1 MSGRY
6 GGIYRLPPAPQRSR
20 PTAILPAEV
29 FDNPP
34 VGSRGRQI
42 TMALVAVQWILVPQ
56 PQQRAPTVTESEVVV
71 AAHIPRAAKEHN
83 QVVIE
88 SWRTL
93 PTPQRVR
100 PTAILPA
107 EVFDN
112 PPIETR
118 RTSTTLEIVAASWRP
133 GPQPHQKPSHVIDT
147 AFLPFTRDRVSVGL
161 WDITPPP
168 QQRAARAV
176 LPAEVF
182 DNPPL
187 GWLARQ
193 YQNVIIEAWRKVAE
207 PTQRRAV
214 VTKEQVVVAVFVP
227 YKRERLVIRL
237 WHVDLE
243 PQQRI
248 RNATLPAEVFDNPPL
263 GHLRRL
269 LGNVL
274 LEAWALPPMP
284 QRAIPTLT
292 AGVLVPDICGPLFS
306 ALVDPRRISSLID
319 PERVS
324 ALVDPKR
331 ISDLECD

>member
-1 MSGRY
+1 
-6 GGIYRLPPAPQRSR
+6 
-20 PTAILPAEV
+20 
-29 FDNPP
+29 
-34 VGSRGRQI
+34 
-42 TMALVAVQWILVPQ
+42 MALVAAQWILVPQ

-71 AAHIPRAAKEHN
+71 EAHIPRAA
-83 QVVIE
+83 IE
-88 SWRTL
+88 NNRIIVDAWRTL
-93 PTPQRVR
+93 PTPQRGR
-100 PTAILPA
+100 PTATLPA
-107 EVFDN
+107 EAFDN

-118 RTSTTLEIVAASWRP
+118 RRSTMLETVAASWRL
-133 GPQPHQKPSHVIDT
+133 GPQPHQKQSHVIDT
-147 AFLPFTRDRVSVGL
+147 AFLSFTSDGVSVGL

-168 QQRAARAV
+168 QQRAARAI
-176 LPAEVF
+176 LPAEAF

-187 GWLARQ
+187 GLLARQ
-193 YQNVIIEAWRKVAE
+193 YQNVIVDAWRKVAQ

-214 VTKEQVVVAVFVP
+214 VTEEEVVVAVFVP
-227 YKRERLVIRL
+227 FTRERVVTRL
-237 WHVDLE
+237 WHIDPE

-248 RNATLPAEVFDNPPL
+248 RNATLPAEVFDNPPVETRQRSTILPLVARVWTLDPMPQRSLPTATLPAQVFDDPPL

-269 LGNVL
+269 IGDVVR
-274 LEAWALPPMP
+274 EAWALPPMP